1 MIKFGTDGWR
11 AIISDEFTFENV
23 RKVAQAIADYLNLK
37 LQTSNIKIN
46 PKSQPQIIIG
56 YDARFLADQF
66 ALEIAKVMKENGIS
80 SLVTERDTPTPI
92 VAWSV
97 KDKNVLGAIML
108 TASHN
113 PPEYCGI
120 KFIPHYAGP
129 ATEEITKEIEAKLPT
144 SNAQRP
150 SKSQIPTSNAQIEHF
165 EPRERYFEYIE
176 KFIDVEAIKKAKLKI
191 LYDPMYGSGRGYL
204 DKLLVMYGCQVEEI
218 HNYRDVLFGG
228 QNPEPGDK
236 ELTELKAKVLE
247 GKFDLGLANDGD
259 ADRFGVVD
267 ERGNFLDANKVLSLL
282 FNYLIT
288 TGGRELGSVVR
299 SIATTS
305 LIDEI
310 AKEHDIKVHETKVG
324 FKYIA
329 EIMMK
334 EPVLIGGEESGGL
347 SINGHI
353 PEKDGILA
361 DLLVVEMAAK
371 TKKPL
376 SQLWREL
383 VKKYGSYEFKRGKV
397 ETTDEKKNALMEKLK
412 KAPPSEIGGMKVENV
427 KTSDGVKLILEDK
440 SWVLVRPSGTEPV
453 LRIYYESKDPEVL
466 KLIAQFAKGLV

>member
-23 RKVAQAIADYLNLK
+23 RKVAQAIALYLSGK
-37 LQTSNIKIN
+37 GQVARGKKI
-46 PKSQPQIIIG
+46 IIIG
-56 YDARFLADQF
+56 YDARFLADKF

-80 SLVTERDTPTPI
+80 SLITERDCPTPL

-97 KDKNVLGAIML
+97 KDKKALGAIML

-113 PPEYCGI
+113 PPQYCGI
-120 KFIPHYAGP
+120 KFIPDYCGP
-129 ATEEITKEIEAKLPT
+129 ANEEITKKIEENLKCQGSRVKGQEGT
-144 SNAQRP
+144 
-150 SKSQIPTSNAQIEHF
+150 IEHF
-165 EPRERYFEYIE
+165 EPREHYFSYIE
-176 KFIDVEAIKKAKLKI
+176 KFINVDVIKEAKLKV

-204 DKLLVMYGCQVEEI
+204 DKLLQSYGCQTDEI

-228 QNPEPGDK
+228 QNPEPGDS

-247 GKFDLGLANDGD
+247 MKKDVGLANDGD

-267 ERGNFLDANKVLSLL
+267 ERGNFLDANKVIPLL
-282 FNYLIT
+282 FEYFVT
-288 TGGRELGSVVR
+288 KGSRAKGQGSVVR

-329 EIMMK
+329 EIMMR
-334 EPVLIGGEESGGL
+334 ESVIIGGEESGGL
-347 SINGHI
+347 SVAGHI
-353 PEKDGILA
+353 PEKDGLLA
-361 DLLVVEMAAK
+361 DLLVIEMLAK

-383 VKKYGSYEFKRGKV
+383 TKKYGPYEFKRGKFK
-397 ETTDEKKNALMEKLK
+397 TTDEKKKALMEKLRK
-412 KAPPSEIGGMKVENV
+412 TPPNELGGMKVKEV
-427 KTSDGVKLILEDK
+427 KTIDGVKMVLEDG
-440 SWVLVRPSGTEPV
+440 SWLLVRPSGTEPV
-453 LRIYYESKDPEVL
+453 LRIYYESKNPETL
-466 KLIAQFAKGLV
+466 DLIAQYAKGLV